1 MTSLVVAA
9 IALYLTSAEERDTIV
24 YRLARQAINDVPRK
38 MQNLV
43 VDFLVSRQD
52 SQLASEK
59 AQSLREDCKSEDAR
73 ITGLDRKCLSNNEEN
88 GILL

>member
-1 MTSLVVAA
+1 MTSLVVAT
-9 IALYLTSAEERDTIV
+9 IALYSTSAEERDTIV

-52 SQLASEK
+52 SQSASEK
-59 AQSLREDCKSEDAR
+59 ARSLREDCKSEDAR
-73 ITGLDRKCLSNNEEN
+73 IIGLDRKCL
-88 GILL
+88 